1 MFKIVVVDDD
11 RVTLALL
18 EKALRGDDT
27 QVFTAFDGLG
37 GLTLV
42 SREIPDLVIVDLL
55 LPQIDGFDLCRRIK
69 ENPLLPETKVI
80 VMSAVYKGLYFKH
93 DISKSGADAFV
104 AKPINIQELKAKVEG
119 FLKGR
124 GNRSPRQG

>member
-18 EKALRGDDT
+18 EKALRRDDV
-27 QVFTAFDGLG
+27 QVFSAFDGLG

-42 SREIPDLVIVDLL
+42 NRERPELVIVDLL
-55 LPQIDGFDLCRRIK
+55 LPHIDGFDLCRRIK

-93 DISKSGADAFV
+93 DISESGADAFV

-119 FLKGR
+119 FLKSSGD
-124 GNRSPRQG
+124 RSPHQA

>member
-1 MFKIVVVDDD
+1 MFKIVMVDDD

-18 EKALRGDDT
+18 EKALRRDDI
-27 QVFTAFDGLG
+27 QVFTALDGLL

-42 SREIPDLVIVDLL
+42 NQERPDLVIIDLL

-80 VMSAVYKGLYFKH
+80 VMSAVYKGLYFKQ
-93 DISKSGADAFV
+93 DINQSGADAFV

-119 FLKGR
+119 FLKGG